1 MALQD
6 YIGAPPSRGTVD
18 EFVDKIAVRV
28 SRPWSVFFSRVF
40 EICFAQ
46 AQSGTTAQ
54 RPTKGLYPGRAYF
67 DVDLGT
73 KGKKIFSDKDGT
85 GWVDSSGNVV

>member
-1 MALQD
+1 MSQD
-6 YIGAPPSRGTVD
+6 YIGKPPSRDPVD
-18 EFVDKIAVRV
+18 EFVDGVAVRV
-28 SRPWSVFFSRVF
+28 SRPWTVFFSRVF

-54 RPTKGLYPGRAYF
+54 RPTSGLYPGRAYF

-73 KGKKIFSDKDGT
+73 KGKKIFCDKNCA